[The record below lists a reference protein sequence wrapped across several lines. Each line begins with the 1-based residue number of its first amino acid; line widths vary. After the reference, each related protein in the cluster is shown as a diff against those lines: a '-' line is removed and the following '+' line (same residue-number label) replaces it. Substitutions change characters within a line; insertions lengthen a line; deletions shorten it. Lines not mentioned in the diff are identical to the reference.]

1 LTIKIGFIS
10 LGCDKNLVDSEYMLG
25 ILKKHNYTITNNEN
39 EAQIIII
46 NTCGFIKEAKQ
57 ESIDTILEMAQ
68 LKKLGKCKL
77 LIATGCLAQ
86 RYKSELLTEI
96 PELDAVIGTGDFDK
110 ICEVIQQL
118 DSNKINLTNN
128 YSFIDYD
135 IHNRVR
141 IYPYTS
147 FVKIA
152 EGCDNYCSYCA
163 IPFIRGSYRSRKIA
177 AIKEEVKI
185 LAAQGVKEINL
196 VAQDTTNY
204 GVDIYGRPSL
214 PELLQELIKIDGEY
228 MIRILYAYPT
238 NINKELLDVMQSSN
252 KIANYLDIPLQHFN
266 DRILR
271 LMGRPTNSQSIITLI
286 NNIRSRLPEITLRT
300 TFIVGFPTE
309 TEAEYEQLLDF
320 IKQYKFDKVGAF
332 KYSQEE
338 GTVAA
343 TLMPQVPEKTKQRRY
358 NKLMEV
364 QSSISKIKNQKFK
377 GKILNVLIEG
387 YDQENQLF
395 IGRSE
400 NDAPF
405 VDGIVKVLCDN
416 GNCEL
421 GQIYPV
427 KILETYEY
435 DLLGKLL

>member
-332 KYSQEE
+332 KYSQ
-338 GTVAA
+338 
-343 TLMPQVPEKTKQRRY
+343 
-358 NKLMEV
+358 
-364 QSSISKIKNQKFK
+364 
-377 GKILNVLIEG
+377 
-387 YDQENQLF
+387 
-395 IGRSE
+395 
-400 NDAPF
+400 
-405 VDGIVKVLCDN
+405 
-416 GNCEL
+416 
-421 GQIYPV
+421 
-427 KILETYEY
+427 
-435 DLLGKLL
+435 